1 VRWSDLGTSQKETAK
16 AKGTGL
22 AASPSAA
29 PAESPCTSEDQIE
42 KNDDYERYAHQPQKN
57 ACHANVSV
65 SAVRT
70 WNNLAT
76 ISFREHNFSSAATIG
91 GNVMARNP
99 AIAVTEVEEVVVSA
113 APASAAAGFA
123 TDWGA
128 IIGGALCA
136 IAISIILFTAGSGF
150 GVSTV
155 EPWSFANRAPETFA
169 IGAAI
174 WLIVMQW
181 LSAGFGGYLA
191 GRLRAKWIGPRTD
204 EVLFRDTAHGL
215 LAWALATLIVAAL
228 FTLGTLGTSAAL
240 IATEGA
246 PGAANAAQAAATL
259 TEEARKAAANFSIV
273 TAISLLVG
281 AFIGAV
287 AGGLGGYDR
296 DAA

>member
-1 VRWSDLGTSQKETAK
+1 
-16 AKGTGL
+16 
-22 AASPSAA
+22 
-29 PAESPCTSEDQIE
+29 
-42 KNDDYERYAHQPQKN
+42 
-57 ACHANVSV
+57 
-65 SAVRT
+65 
-70 WNNLAT
+70 
-76 ISFREHNFSSAATIG
+76 
-91 GNVMARNP
+91 MARNP
-99 AIAVTEVEEVVVSA
+99 SIEVTEVEEVLVG
-113 APASAAAGFA
+113 APPVGRA

-128 IIGGALCA
+128 IVGGALGA
-136 IAISIILFTAGSGF
+136 IVVSIILFTAGSGF
-150 GVSTV
+150 GLSTV
-155 EPWSFANRAPETFA
+155 EPWSFVNRAPETFA

-181 LSAGFGGYLA
+181 LSSAFGGYLA

-215 LAWALATLIVAAL
+215 LAWALATIIVAAL
-228 FTLGTLGTSAAL
+228 FTLGAVGTSVAAV
-240 IATEGA
+240 ATEGT
-246 PGAANAAQAAATL
+246 PSNAAAAAATV